1 MTRDEVAA
9 DTEQRLRFLLENVR
23 DSIIVTDVDGH
34 IVEWNK
40 GAERIFGYRADEMIG
55 RTPAD
60 LYVART
66 EPGQQQLE
74 GDLVA
79 IEQGSSFSGEW
90 EGKRKDGSVVWV
102 EIRTTQLLDA
112 SGAPRGFIGIAT
124 DITERKRADQASRA
138 KDEFLAMLG
147 HELRNPLSPIVTAL
161 HLLKLKT
168 PTPGRELVILERQV
182 RHLVRLVDDLLD
194 ISRITRG
201 KVELK
206 KQAIEL
212 EEVALRAIEMA
223 GPLVEQYRHR
233 LEVDVPKTGLRLHA
247 DSARI
252 AQVIANLLTN
262 AARYTKPGGTI
273 TLTAAQEGDAIVI
286 TVADTGIGLST
297 ELLPR
302 VFDLFVQGHR
312 AADRTE
318 GGLGLGLALVQSLVK
333 MHGGSVSAAS
343 AGLEKGSRFT
353 VRLPALD
360 AAEGAPV
367 SDPRPSR
374 ISLTNAFRRILV
386 VDDNVDAAEL
396 LAEVLRGIGH
406 EVFLAFDGPSGLAAA
421 EANSPAIAV
430 LDIGLP
436 VMDGYELARR
446 LRELPSAP
454 YLIAM
459 TGYGLAMDRQ
469 KSHEAGFAAHIVKPV
484 SVDELLDEI
493 DRVRD

>member
-1 MTRDEVAA
+1 MTRDEALA
-9 DTEQRLRFLLENVR
+9 DTEHRLRFVLENVR
-23 DSIIVTDVDGH
+23 DSIIITDVDGL

-40 GAERIFGYRADEMIG
+40 GAERIFGYRADEMLG
-55 RTPAD
+55 RTPAGLYMDRSEHD
-60 LYVART
+60 LRS
-66 EPGQQQLE
+66 
-74 GDLVA
+74 DLDA
-79 IEQGSSFSGEW
+79 IEQGSSVTGEW
-90 EGKRKDGSVVWV
+90 EGKRRDGSVVWV
-102 EIRTTQLLDA
+102 ELRTTQLLDT
-112 SGAPRGFIGIAT
+112 SGRPKGFVGIAT
-124 DITERKRADQASRA
+124 DVTERKRADQASRA

-168 PTPGRELVILERQV
+168 ATPGRELVILERQV
-182 RHLVRLVDDLLD
+182 QHLVRLVDDLLD

-206 KQAIEL
+206 KHPIEL
-212 EEVALRAIEMA
+212 EEPALRAIEMA

-233 LEVDVPKTGLRLHA
+233 LEVDVPSFGLRLHA

-273 TLTAAQEGDAIVI
+273 KLTAAHDGDDIVI
-286 TVADTGIGLST
+286 SVADTGIGISAD
-297 ELLPR
+297 LLPR

-333 MHGGSVSAAS
+333 MHGGSVSATS
-343 AGLEKGSRFT
+343 AGPDEGSCFT

-360 AAEGAPV
+360 AAEPAPG
-367 SDPRPSR
+367 SEQRPSR
-374 ISLTNAFRRILV
+374 ISLTSAFRKILV

-396 LAEVLRGIGH
+396 LAEVLRGAGH
-406 EVFLAFDGPSGLAAA
+406 EVFIAFDGPSGLAAA
-421 EANSPAIAV
+421 EANRPTIAV

-446 LRELPSAP
+446 IRELPSP
-454 YLIAM
+454 PHLIAM

-469 KSHEAGFAAHIVKPV
+469 KSREAGFAAHIVKPV
-484 SVDELLDEI
+484 SVDDLLDEI
-493 DRVRD
+493 DRV

>member
-1 MTRDEVAA
+1 MTREAA
-9 DTEQRLRFLLENVR
+9 TESEQRLRFLLENVR
-23 DSIIVTDVDGH
+23 DSIIITDVDGR

-40 GAERIFGYRADEMIG
+40 GAERIFGYRAEEMLG

-60 LYVART
+60 LYVAQPDEAQAR
-66 EPGQQQLE
+66 LS
-74 GDLVA
+74 GDLA
-79 IEQGSSFSGEW
+79 SIEQGTAFRGEW
-90 EGKRKDGSVVWV
+90 EGKRKDGSAVCV
-102 EIRTTQLLDA
+102 EVRTTQLLDA
-112 SGAPRGFIGIAT
+112 NGAPRGFIGIGT

-182 RHLVRLVDDLLD
+182 QHLVRLVDDLLD

-206 KQAIEL
+206 KQPIEL
-212 EEVALRAIEMA
+212 DEPALRAIEMA
-223 GPLVEQYRHR
+223 GPLLEQYHHR
-233 LEVDVPKTGLRLHA
+233 LEVDVAKTGLRLHA

-273 TLTAAQEGDAIVI
+273 TLTAARENDELVLS
-286 TVADTGIGLST
+286 VADTGIGMSA

-312 AADRTE
+312 AADRAE

-333 MHGGSVSAAS
+333 MHGGVVAAAS
-343 AGLEKGSRFT
+343 EGPGKGSRFT

-360 AAEGAPV
+360 PAESAPG
-367 SDPRPSR
+367 SEQRPSR
-374 ISLTNAFRRILV
+374 ISLTSALRRILV

-396 LAEVLRGIGH
+396 LAEVLRGVGH
-406 EVFLAFDGPSGLAAA
+406 EVFLAFDGPSGLASA
-421 EANSPAIAV
+421 EANHPTIAV

-446 LRELPSAP
+446 IHELPGP
-454 YLIAM
+454 PRLIAM
-459 TGYGLAMDRQ
+459 TGYGLAMDRER
-469 KSHEAGFAAHIVKPV
+469 SREAGFSAHIVKPV

-493 DRVRD
+493 DRV